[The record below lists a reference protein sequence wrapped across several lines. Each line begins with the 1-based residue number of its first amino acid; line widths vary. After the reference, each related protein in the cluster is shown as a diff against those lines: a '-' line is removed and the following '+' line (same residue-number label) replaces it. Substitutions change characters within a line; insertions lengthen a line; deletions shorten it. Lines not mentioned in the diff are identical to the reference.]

1 MDKHY
6 ITNDNLIYI
15 LRLLKE
21 KNEELFETK
30 ENHETD
36 IEELREEMIILEEDD
51 LTMDGLID
59 GEFPELSTEDKTILG
74 AINELFEKLQQCGEG
89 DEDYSEVLE
98 LIEQEIEKLREDIII
113 LDEDDLTMD
122 GLIDGTFPELT
133 TKDKTILGAINELN
147 AKSTSGEVLGLIEEE
162 VNKIKEDMEN
172 LEQELRDEMII
183 LEEDDLTMDGL
194 IDNEFPELITE
205 DKTLLGAINELKNDL
220 NDRPM
225 GDQALS
231 EEINKIKEDII
242 DLENDFEDKMDA
254 LREEMNGI
262 GGGSGEDCLTID
274 KLKVSAFSDLNTN
287 NKTLVGAINELKI
300 ELEDTKAFDS
310 IEEELN
316 QIKDSIG
323 SLEEGFDDK
332 LLILDESIDDK
343 LAILEGNVDDKLG
356 VLEEAFDGKLETLE
370 NGLNEKIDAI
380 DVLTME
386 EIAANEFDELTTEDK
401 TILGAI
407 NELNEKVQDEQK
419 LEVIEEEIGQL
430 KDDLGALQEDLENSM
445 TTLEENFDG
454 KLDTLEGDLE
464 GKLTVLEE
472 ELREELIILDEDDL
486 TMEGLVDSTFPELT
500 TDDKTIL
507 GAINELNEKT
517 QNVQDQVTIVVE
529 EEVNKIKDDMAAL
542 EEDLKNEAD
551 ALEKSL
557 KGEMD
562 SLEKELKEEM
572 IVLEDDNLTMEGL
585 VDNEYPE
592 LTTDDKT
599 ILGSINELNQ
609 RLQVEEAKVDEI
621 EQAVIDQLLMEVLGI
636 KINED
641 GE

>member
-30 ENHETD
+30 ESHETD

-343 LAILEGNVDDKLG
+343 LAILEENVDDKLG

-472 ELREELIILDEDDL
+472 ELREELIVLDEDDL

>member
-30 ENHETD
+30 ESHETD

-472 ELREELIILDEDDL
+472 ELREELIVLDEDDL

>member
-30 ENHETD
+30 ESHETD

-51 LTMDGLID
+51 LTLDGLID

-147 AKSTSGEVLGLIEEE
+147 AKSTSSEVLELIEEE
-162 VNKIKEDMEN
+162 VNKIKEDMGN

-262 GGGSGEDCLTID
+262 GGSSGEDCLTID

-310 IEEELN
+310 IEEELD
-316 QIKDSIG
+316 QIKNDIS
-323 SLEEGFDDK
+323 
-332 LLILDESIDDK
+332 
-343 LAILEGNVDDKLG
+343 

-430 KDDLGALQEDLENSM
+430 KDDLGTLQEDLENSM

-472 ELREELIILDEDDL
+472 ELREELIVLDEDDL

-517 QNVQDQVTIVVE
+517 QNVQDQVTVVVE

-542 EEDLKNEAD
+542 EEGLKDEAD

-609 RLQVEEAKVDEI
+609 RLQIEEAKVDEI

>member
-30 ENHETD
+30 ESHETD

-147 AKSTSGEVLGLIEEE
+147 AKSTSSEVLELIEEE
-162 VNKIKEDMEN
+162 VNKIKEDMGN

-262 GGGSGEDCLTID
+262 SGGSGEDCLTID

-310 IEEELN
+310 IEEELD
-316 QIKDSIG
+316 QIKNDISV
-323 SLEEGFDDK
+323 LEESVDDK

-356 VLEEAFDGKLETLE
+356 ILEEAFDGKLETLE

>member
-30 ENHETD
+30 ESHETD

-147 AKSTSGEVLGLIEEE
+147 AKSTSGEVLELIEEE
-162 VNKIKEDMEN
+162 VNKIKEDMGN

-310 IEEELN
+310 IEEEL
-316 QIKDSIG
+316 
-323 SLEEGFDDK
+323 
-332 LLILDESIDDK
+332 
-343 LAILEGNVDDKLG
+343 
-356 VLEEAFDGKLETLE
+356 
-370 NGLNEKIDAI
+370 
-380 DVLTME
+380 
-386 EIAANEFDELTTEDK
+386 
-401 TILGAI
+401 
-407 NELNEKVQDEQK
+407 
-419 LEVIEEEIGQL
+419 
-430 KDDLGALQEDLENSM
+430 
-445 TTLEENFDG
+445 
-454 KLDTLEGDLE
+454 
-464 GKLTVLEE
+464 
-472 ELREELIILDEDDL
+472 
-486 TMEGLVDSTFPELT
+486 
-500 TDDKTIL
+500 
-507 GAINELNEKT
+507 
-517 QNVQDQVTIVVE
+517 
-529 EEVNKIKDDMAAL
+529 
-542 EEDLKNEAD
+542 
-551 ALEKSL
+551 
-557 KGEMD
+557 
-562 SLEKELKEEM
+562 
-572 IVLEDDNLTMEGL
+572 
-585 VDNEYPE
+585 
-592 LTTDDKT
+592 
-599 ILGSINELNQ
+599 
-609 RLQVEEAKVDEI
+609 
-621 EQAVIDQLLMEVLGI
+621 DQLLIDIYGFTYP
-636 KINED
+636 NEL
-641 GE
+641 

>member
-147 AKSTSGEVLGLIEEE
+147 AKSTSGEVLELIEEE
-162 VNKIKEDMEN
+162 VNKIKEDMGN

-500 TDDKTIL
+500 TNDKTIL

-542 EEDLKNEAD
+542 EEDLKDEAD

>member
-30 ENHETD
+30 ESHETD

-147 AKSTSGEVLGLIEEE
+147 AKSTSSEVLELIEEE

-310 IEEELN
+310 IEEELD
-316 QIKDSIG
+316 QIKNDISV
-323 SLEEGFDDK
+323 LEESVDDK

-430 KDDLGALQEDLENSM
+430 KDDLGTLQEDLENSM

>member
-30 ENHETD
+30 ESHETD

-147 AKSTSGEVLGLIEEE
+147 AKSTSSEVLELIEEE
-162 VNKIKEDMEN
+162 VNKIKEDMGN

-262 GGGSGEDCLTID
+262 GGSSGEDCLTID

-310 IEEELN
+310 IEEELD
-316 QIKDSIG
+316 QIKNDIS
-323 SLEEGFDDK
+323 
-332 LLILDESIDDK
+332 
-343 LAILEGNVDDKLG
+343 

-430 KDDLGALQEDLENSM
+430 KDDLGTLQEDLENSM

-472 ELREELIILDEDDL
+472 ELREELIVLDEDDL

-517 QNVQDQVTIVVE
+517 QNVQDQVTVVVE

-542 EEDLKNEAD
+542 EEGLKDEAD

-609 RLQVEEAKVDEI
+609 RLQIEEAKVDEI